1 MGLNRSRLPSSTL
14 RSCEKWA
21 RDILE
26 GVASPPTRTWTL
38 DQVSLKS
45 SDLSAS
51 ALPPTPKGSR
61 LPSTQLLVLPGGS
74 RLLGKIR
81 DLAPCKEIQPV
92 HPKGNQF

>member
-26 GVASPPTRTWTL
+26 EVASPPTRTWTL

-61 LPSTQLLVLPGGS
+61 LSLNSASCPARGQQASWE
-74 RLLGKIR
+74 
-81 DLAPCKEIQPV
+81 D
-92 HPKGNQF
+92 

>member
-1 MGLNRSRLPSSTL
+1 MDLNRSRLPSSTL

-21 RDILE
+21 QDILE

-51 ALPPTPKGSR
+51 ALPPTPKGSHLSLNSASCPAR
-61 LPSTQLLVLPGGS
+61 GQQASWE
-74 RLLGKIR
+74 
-81 DLAPCKEIQPV
+81 D
-92 HPKGNQF
+92 